1 MKSFKLTLLA
11 MTAIF
16 FLQGCN
22 DDNDSS
28 STSQPDKP
36 DTSQPDKPDTPKPD
50 QPDINTEIVGT
61 WSNDDSSSELSTI
74 VFIDDEAYV
83 QVQVNSSQSTS
94 DPENGMEWGNYNIN
108 NSTGELTATPIF
120 DKNGSSGLS
129 DSVNRH
135 AQVSNGKLIL
145 EVDENNDGVID
156 NSETYSFSKT
166 QPKGILGS
174 WSFND
179 ADDDELIG
187 LAFFDNGT
195 YVHVQVDE
203 AGSVNNPEN
212 GMEWGYYTIDP
223 TTKQLATSLIYDD
236 NDGTGLSE
244 PRTRY
249 ARVIGDTALTIEAD
263 NNQSGSIDSD
273 EFFKFSRPS

>member
-16 FLQGCN
+16 FLQGC
-22 DDNDSS
+22 DDDSDE
-28 STSQPDKP
+28 STTPLPNQPNID
-36 DTSQPDKPDTPKPD
+36 
-50 QPDINTEIVGT
+50 TEIVGT
-61 WSNDDSSSELSTI
+61 WSNDDSSSGLSTI
-74 VFIDDEAYV
+74 VFMDDETYV

-108 NSTGELTATPIF
+108 NSTGKLTATPIF

-145 EVDENNDGVID
+145 EVDENNDGIID
-156 NSETYSFSKT
+156 SDESHEFSKT
-166 QPKGILGS
+166 QPEGILGS
-174 WSFND
+174 WSFD
-179 ADDDELIG
+179 DTDDDELIG

-195 YVHVQVDE
+195 YVHVQVDK
-203 AGSVNNPEN
+203 AGSVNNSEN
-212 GMEWGYYTIDP
+212 GMEWGNYTVDP
-223 TTKQLATSLIYDD
+223 TTGRLATSMLYDD
-236 NDGTGLSE
+236 NGGTGLSE

-249 ARVIGDTALTIEAD
+249 ARVTGDTALTIEAD
-263 NNQSGSIDSD
+263 NDQNGSIDSG
-273 EFFKFSRPS
+273 ESFVFSRPS